1 MSSQIEKI
9 SILQDQIK
17 DVERFFLEKD
27 TKHLYKHILEI
38 VEKPLI
44 EMVLKST
51 KGNQKKAAVL
61 LGINRNTLFA
71 KIKKL
76 KINVQKFKV
85 ALD

>member
-1 MSSQIEKI
+1 MSAYTDKI
-9 SILQDQIK
+9 SILQEQIK
-17 DVERFFLEKD
+17 DVETFFLKKD

-61 LGINRNTLFA
+61 LGINRNTLFV

-76 KINVQKFKV
+76 KINAKEFKD
-85 ALD
+85 ASD